1 MYLHVSDGVIQEL
14 SAKPISTSGARV
26 IDVGGRTVM
35 PGLID
40 DDTARFAAER
50 CAYIVPTMVVIFCAV
65 RDGAAA
71 WLPGGEPGKGR
82 VRV

>member
-1 MYLHVSDGVIQEL
+1 MASLLLKNARIFDGTNTDCPEGMYLHVSDGVIQEL

-40 DDTARFAAER
+40 DHGL
-50 CAYIVPTMVVIFCAV
+50 V
-65 RDGAAA
+65 RR
-71 WLPGGEPGKGR
+71 R
-82 VRV
+82 VADRSYLD